1 MRPVSLLHSG
11 RSERNSAAQ
20 LAARRVTT
28 AGALGPVDAFGV
40 EALEAACRRP
50 AWAATNRTFRAFP
63 RSPLSVK
70 GEGMR
75 SYDWPLLDGA
85 GCRISYVRRTL
96 AKISQ
101 ASSDLATR
109 LRVM

>member
-1 MRPVSLLHSG
+1 MSVSAGQAPVLWAWLDL
-11 RSERNSAAQ
+11 N
-20 LAARRVTT
+20 
-28 AGALGPVDAFGV
+28 LGPHPSQVSRAKRCA
-40 EALEAACRRP
+40 ERR
-50 AWAATNRTFRAFP
+50 FP

-85 GCRISYVRRTL
+85 VCRISYVRRTL

-101 ASSDLATR
+101 ASSDLASR